1 MLSEA
6 LKDYDSILDL
16 SRIHIRLPPLSGQQ
30 QQYVFRVSSIENK
43 YGEKILKTPTNCNK
57 MSIKHKNT
65 SLRDHLSTLNL
76 SPSSLIKTVI
86 RNVNPISEEPP

>member
-30 QQYVFRVSSIENK
+30 QQYVFSVKSIE
-43 YGEKILKTPTNCNK
+43 TNMVSK
-57 MSIKHKNT
+57 
-65 SLRDHLSTLNL
+65 
-76 SPSSLIKTVI
+76 
-86 RNVNPISEEPP
+86 